1 MKGKQFIAVGIIT
14 VTLSGIA
21 LANGYKIL
29 CTKSSKATGMGEAF
43 IVQADDPSAVAY
55 NPAGLAQ
62 LSGSQIN
69 INATFC
75 TARIKRTGP
84 DGSIEHNNEK
94 WETVPSLFVSD
105 DLGTDYLSAGI
116 GISLP
121 NGLST
126 EWSEDSFARYVATYS
141 DLFVADISPALG
153 VKVSDRLM
161 VGGGLNIYYSKAQLE
176 RMLDIGLAMGA
187 PGTADTRT
195 VLEGD
200 GTGIGATLGAI
211 YRVNDRHAV
220 AVTYKSGFS
229 IDYEG
234 DSTTGALTI
243 PIETTIDF
251 PTVVVIGYAFRP
263 TDKLKLETNLDWTY
277 WRSVDDIVI
286 RFSAP
291 GIPAAVQ
298 AQAFDNTIAYKFG
311 AEYQASDAVALRCGY
326 IFNENATDASTWR
339 PSLPDTDTHFIT
351 AGLGYTHDALTL
363 DAALQF
369 VQYEKRTI
377 DNNVDLNESSS
388 SSSIDGTYRTI
399 APCASISATY
409 RF

>member
-1 MKGKQFIAVGIIT
+1 MRGRQFIIGGAIMLT
-14 VTLSGIA
+14 ATGIA

-43 IVQADDPSAVAY
+43 IVQADDPSAVSY

-62 LSGSQIN
+62 LSGSQVN

-75 TARIKRTGP
+75 TARTKNQAN
-84 DGSIEHNNEK
+84 GSTHHNVEK
-94 WETVPSLFVSD
+94 WEVVPSLFVTD
-105 DLGTDYLSAGI
+105 DLGTDYLAAGI

-126 EWSEDSFARYVATYS
+126 EWKEDSFARYVATYS
-141 DLFVADISPALG
+141 ELIVADISPALG

-161 VGGGLNIYYSKAQLE
+161 VGGGINLYYSEAQLE
-176 RMLDIGLAMGA
+176 RMLDFGLASGA
-187 PGTADTRT
+187 PGTIDTRT

-211 YRVNDRHAV
+211 YQVNDQHAV
-220 AVTYKSGFS
+220 AVTYKSGYS

-234 DSTTGALTI
+234 DSTTAGMAI
-243 PIETTIDF
+243 PITTTIDF
-251 PTVVVIGYAFRP
+251 PTVVVLGYAFRP
-263 TDKLKLETNLDWTY
+263 TTRLKVETNLDWTY
-277 WRSVDDIVI
+277 WRSVDDIVVQ
-286 RFSAP
+286 FAAP
-291 GIPAAVQ
+291 GIADATQ
-298 AQAFDNTIAYKFG
+298 AQKLDNTIAYKFG
-311 AEYQASDAVALRCGY
+311 MEYQCSKTVAVRCGY
-326 IFNENATDASTWR
+326 IFNENATAEETWR
-339 PSLPDTDTHFIT
+339 PSLPDTDIHFLT
-351 AGLGYTHDALTL
+351 AGVGYTRNALTVDTAFQL
-363 DAALQF
+363 
-369 VQYEKRTI
+369 VQYEARAI
-377 DNNVDLNESSS
+377 NNNVDMNEAVS